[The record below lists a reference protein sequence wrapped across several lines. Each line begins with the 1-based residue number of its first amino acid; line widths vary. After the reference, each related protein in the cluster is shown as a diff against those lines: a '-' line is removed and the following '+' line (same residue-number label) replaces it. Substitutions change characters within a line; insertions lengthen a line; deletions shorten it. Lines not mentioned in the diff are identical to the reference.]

1 MINTRNRK
9 SMIYIDCGNGNEN
22 DFDVELAEKLQDM
35 LTEEQSKEI
44 NYANKSIKR

>member
-1 MINTRNRK
+1 MGLFHIIIGKQN

-44 NYANKSIKR
+44 